1 MMQCSPGNDVMINLT
16 PFLINNQ
23 KCPTIHCLRTSTS
36 QSAGNLL
43 EKKNL
48 SMDHRPTE
56 SGSILKKKKKK
67 SPGYM

>member
-23 KCPTIHCLRTSTS
+23 KCPTIHCPRTSAS
-36 QSAGNLL
+36 QSAGNPLG
-43 EKKNL
+43 KKNL
-48 SMDHRPTE
+48 GMDSRPTE
-56 SGSILKKKKKK
+56 SGSILKKKKK